1 MWQRNNYNH
10 SSAILKRAKY
20 LLLLLSLIVIVA
32 NLYFL
37 TATRQH
43 AQSYS
48 EQQNQATWFLF
59 QLSKEFSELN
69 SILPFAA
76 SSEDYY
82 QKALL
87 KYELTWSRFDLLL
100 TSREADTYIA
110 MPGARIFFSTLF
122 SQFKSLEPR
131 LELASHSDYT
141 ERVSKEFDVLYMSMI
156 QYVNTNFRIKSP
168 LYREQM
174 QQARDLNDIQF
185 ASLLL
190 LIVCVCLAMY
200 IFHKESEY
208 HKQLSL
214 TDSLTGIANR
224 LAMFSELNKRTQ
236 SEQPFSILLLDLNKF
251 KQINDYH
258 GHYAGD
264 QVLKTVSRR
273 LSRLGLECY
282 RIGGDEFAVI
292 SDQIDLTHINK
303 MTKTIHNKVFKPI
316 KIKDGTRFELTTS
329 IGIARYPEDS
339 QQVAELLTH
348 ADISMYSDKRSNEIH
363 AVINR

>member
-1 MWQRNNYNH
+1 MWQRNNYNQ

-20 LLLLLSLIVIVA
+20 LLLLLSLVVIIA

-37 TATRQH
+37 SATRQH

-76 SSEDYY
+76 TDEDYH
-82 QKALL
+82 QRALL

-110 MPGARIFFSTLF
+110 LPGARVFFLTLF
-122 SQFKSLEPR
+122 SQFKALESR
-131 LELASHSDYT
+131 LELLNHPDYVEKVSD
-141 ERVSKEFDVLYMSMI
+141 EFNTLYMSMI

-168 LYREQM
+168 LYRDQM
-174 QQARDLNDIQF
+174 KQAQNLNDIQF
-185 ASLLL
+185 ASLMLL
-190 LIVCVCLAMY
+190 VLCVCLAMY

-224 LAMFSELNKRTQ
+224 LAMFSELHRKI
-236 SEQPFSILLLDLNKF
+236 ELKQPFQVFLLDLNGFKDVNDKF
-251 KQINDYH
+251 
-258 GHYAGD
+258 GHNAGD
-264 QVLKTVSRR
+264 MVLQAFASRISS
-273 LSRLGLECY
+273 LDQKCF

-292 SDQIDLTHINK
+292 SDGLDADAIRNISQNIRKKMDLIVTINDDHQI
-303 MTKTIHNKVFKPI
+303 KVSASVGCACFP
-316 KIKDGTRFELTTS
+316 
-329 IGIARYPEDS
+329 YDS
-339 QQVAELLTH
+339 REVNELLLI
-348 ADISMYSDKRSNEIH
+348 ADTTMYSEKH
-363 AVINR
+363 ANRQDIAS

>member
-1 MWQRNNYNH
+1 MWQRNNYNQ

-20 LLLLLSLIVIVA
+20 LLLLLSLVVIIA

-37 TATRQH
+37 SATRQH
-43 AQSYS
+43 AKSYS

-76 SSEDYY
+76 TDENYH
-82 QKALL
+82 QRALL

-110 MPGARIFFSTLF
+110 LPGARIFFSTLF
-122 SQFKSLEPR
+122 SQFKALEPR
-131 LELASHSDYT
+131 LELIKHPDYVEKVSD
-141 ERVSKEFDVLYMSMI
+141 EFNVLYMSMI

-168 LYREQM
+168 LYRDQM
-174 QQARDLNDIQF
+174 KQAQNLNDIQF
-185 ASLLL
+185 ASLMLL
-190 LIVCVCLAMY
+190 VLCVCLAMY

-224 LAMFSELNKRTQ
+224 LAMFNELHRKI
-236 SEQPFSILLLDLNKF
+236 ELKQPFQVFLLDLNGFKEVNDKF
-251 KQINDYH
+251 
-258 GHYAGD
+258 GHKAGD
-264 QVLKTVSRR
+264 MVLQAFASRISS
-273 LSRLGLECY
+273 LDKKCF

-292 SDQIDLTHINK
+292 SDGLDADAIKNISQSIRQKMEELVTISDDHQIKVSASVGCACFPYDSREIN
-303 MTKTIHNKVFKPI
+303 
-316 KIKDGTRFELTTS
+316 
-329 IGIARYPEDS
+329 
-339 QQVAELLTH
+339 ELLLI
-348 ADISMYSDKRSNEIH
+348 ADTTMYSEKH
-363 AVINR
+363 ANRQDIAS

>member
-1 MWQRNNYNH
+1 MWQRNNYNQ

-20 LLLLLSLIVIVA
+20 LLLLLSLVVIIA

-37 TATRQH
+37 SATRQH

-76 SSEDYY
+76 TDEDYH
-82 QKALL
+82 QRALL

-110 MPGARIFFSTLF
+110 LPGARVFFLTLF
-122 SQFKSLEPR
+122 SQFKALESR
-131 LELASHSDYT
+131 LELLNHPDYVEKVSD
-141 ERVSKEFDVLYMSMI
+141 EFNILYMSMI

-168 LYREQM
+168 LYRDQM
-174 QQARDLNDIQF
+174 KQAQNLNDIQF
-185 ASLLL
+185 ASLMLL
-190 LIVCVCLAMY
+190 VLCVCLAMY

-224 LAMFSELNKRTQ
+224 LAMFSELKRRTD
-236 SEQPFSILLLDLNKF
+236 SDTPFSILLLDLNKF

-264 QVLKTVSRR
+264 QVLKAVTRR

-292 SDQIDLTHINK
+292 SNQTDLAVINK
-303 MTKTIHNKVFKPI
+303 TIDTIHQNVFKPI
-316 KIKDGTRFELTTS
+316 KIKDGTQFELTTS

-339 QQVAELLTH
+339 LNVAELLTH
-348 ADISMYSDKRSNEIH
+348 ADLSMYSDKRSHEIH
-363 AVINR
+363 AVSNH

>member
-168 LYREQM
+168 LYRDQM

-224 LAMFSELNKRTQ
+224 LAMFSELHRKIELKQ
-236 SEQPFSILLLDLNKF
+236 QFQVFLLDLNGFKAVNDKF
-251 KQINDYH
+251 
-258 GHYAGD
+258 GHKAGD
-264 QVLKTVSRR
+264 MVLQAFAQRISSLDMK
-273 LSRLGLECY
+273 CF

-292 SDQIDLTHINK
+292 SDGLDAEAI
-303 MTKTIHNKVFKPI
+303 KTISQCIRQQMEESVTINNGHQIKVSASVGYACFP
-316 KIKDGTRFELTTS
+316 
-329 IGIARYPEDS
+329 YDS
-339 QQVAELLTH
+339 RDIHELLLI
-348 ADISMYSDKRSNEIH
+348 ADTTMYSEKH
-363 AVINR
+363 ANRQDIAS